1 MLAMF
6 MALIDDE
13 SDKEKF
19 ERLYNTYNKMMFAI
33 ANSILCNVSLAD
45 ETVQDCLL
53 KLAKMITE
61 LPNVPSDDAKAL
73 IISMVQNKARNNLK
87 EEHYDN
93 LVSVEEDEIP
103 DTVMSDIFS
112 AIGYRELI
120 ETLNALEE
128 QYKEVLVMRIVNG
141 LSVNEIAK
149 TLNLPYRTVETR
161 IFRARKKLKERLEE
175 MYDECSN

>member
-19 ERLYNTYNKMMFAI
+19 ERLYYTYKKMMFSI
-33 ANSILCNVSLAD
+33 ANSILCNASLAD

-53 KLAKMITE
+53 KLAETISN
-61 LPNVPSDDAKAL
+61 LPKVPSEDIKAM
-73 IISMVQNKARNNLK
+73 IISMVKNKARNNLK
-87 EEHYDN
+87 AEHYDN
-93 LVSVEEDEIP
+93 VEPIKENEIP
-103 DTVMSDIFS
+103 DKVISDIS
-112 AIGYRELI
+112 SQLGYRELI
-120 ETLNALEE
+120 EIVDTLD
-128 QYKEVLVMRIVNG
+128 QPYKEVLVMRIING
-141 LSVNEIAK
+141 LSVGKISEM
-149 TLNLPYRTVETR
+149 LNLPYRTVETR